1 LISAVNA
8 GKVGV
13 IMCSEYNFIGWMGY
27 SNKTNGY
34 EVVQQ
39 NSTTGH
45 IMMVSGYKTVGY
57 YTDNTLIGTETFL
70 IVSSGYQTAEDGYM
84 KLNDFSK
91 IDEAWI
97 VNVS

>member
-1 LISAVNA
+1 
-8 GKVGV
+8 
-13 IMCSEYNFIGWMGY
+13 
-27 SNKTNGY
+27 
-34 EVVQQ
+34 
-39 NSTTGH
+39 
-45 IMMVSGYKTVGY
+45 MMVSGYQTVGY
-57 YTDNTLIGTETFL
+57 YTNNTLIGTETFL